1 MTDTPPG
8 PSRTTLDFLGRE
20 HGHLINGRWRPSV
33 SGETFD
39 VQDPAT
45 GGCIARVAAG
55 GAAEIDAA
63 VLSTLSTTGPDAI
76 PGRIAAFQAGRGGSA
91 ETCLTTFT
99 G

>member
-1 MTDTPPG
+1 MTDTSPG

-63 VLSTLSTTGPDAI
+63 VRARSHRCSP
-76 PGRIAAFQAGRGGSA
+76 PAAPW
-91 ETCLTTFT
+91 C
-99 G
+99 